1 MPFSLRERGKI
12 MSRVYKTSKKKRT
25 NYIYYTAEGRR
36 ITITPGDNGVTE
48 ADIELLHSMD
58 DDGVDEQRRYD
69 YRVTTHLDAYGD
81 GENESASDRNAYLA
95 DESTNPEYLLIEN
108 EDQAEHEELLK
119 RLRNAMDQ
127 LTEKEKDLLK
137 KKFIDKET
145 NVSIAAE
152 LDVSETT
159 IRKRLKKLNQKFEK
173 ILS

>member
-1 MPFSLRERGKI
+1 
-12 MSRVYKTSKKKRT
+12 
-25 NYIYYTAEGRR
+25 
-36 ITITPGDNGVTE
+36 
-48 ADIELLHSMD
+48 MD

-81 GENESASDRNAYLA
+81 GENELASDRNAYLA

-119 RLRNAMDQ
+119 KLRNAMDQ

-159 IRKRLKKLNQKFEK
+159 IRKRLKKQAGNFIVMME
-173 ILS
+173 